1 MVKLRVA
8 QSAERVTLFPRLIAL
23 LCGPPRLPT
32 SIVTK
37 GVSRRFDD
45 VGLLPI
51 RRCARI
57 GESSGRIEPP

>member
-1 MVKLRVA
+1 VRCGL
-8 QSAERVTLFPRLIAL
+8 QSAGMADLSPRLIAL

-32 SIVTK
+32 SVVTK
-37 GVSRRFDD
+37 GMSRRFDD

-51 RRCARI
+51 WRCATM